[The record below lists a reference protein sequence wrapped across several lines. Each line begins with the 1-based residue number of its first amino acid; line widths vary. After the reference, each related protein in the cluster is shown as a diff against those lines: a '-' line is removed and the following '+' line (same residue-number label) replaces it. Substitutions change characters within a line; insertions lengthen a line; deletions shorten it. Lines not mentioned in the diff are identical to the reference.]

1 MKRFATLG
9 LAIIVLA
16 AIVAVSAP
24 KNANAQNAGLVS
36 SILNRMERN
45 RRDLKTLRANI
56 SMVKY
61 DARIRDEDKRQGKV
75 LYMPAAGRNAY
86 VRIDWQSPARETLA
100 VADGQY
106 TLFRERLNMAY
117 VGKAT
122 SVSKNAKAGSM
133 LEFLNMSGSQVKTR
147 FEPLQDI
154 YEETLWG
161 GVGTTHFKLVPKG
174 GASYKYAEIW
184 VDGTGMPIQTKVV
197 EKNDDATTV
206 RLTNVERN
214 AGISTDQ
221 FKLKLDG
228 NVKIVKG

>member
-9 LAIIVLA
+9 LAIIVLT

-24 KNANAQNAGLVS
+24 INANAQNAGLVS

-45 RRDLKTLRANI
+45 RRDLKSLRANI

-106 TLFRERLNMAY
+106 TLFRPRLNTAY
-117 VGKAT
+117 VGKTNSAPK
-122 SVSKNAKAGSM
+122 SAKAGSM
-133 LEFLNMSGSQVKTR
+133 LDFLNMSSQQVKTR

-161 GVGTTHFKLVPKG
+161 GIGTTHFKLVPKG

-184 VDGTGMPIQTKVV
+184 VDGTGMPVQTKVV

-221 FKLKLDG
+221 FKIKLDG